1 MIRHSISVHDTSSLG
16 PLFTIQEARLLVF
29 MALPTRITET
39 LMSST
44 QQWLNTIS
52 IHHRRWSWTLLI

>member
-1 MIRHSISVHDTSSLG
+1 MIHRFTSALDTSSLG
-16 PLFTIQEARLLVF
+16 PPFTIPEARLLVF

-44 QQWLNTIS
+44 HPWLNTIS
-52 IHHRRWSWTLLI
+52 THHHRW